1 MAHGSASS
9 RHIVFYGILR
19 AHEEGWQARDLI
31 FGTVARIACT
41 NPPDSMWSSRYRNSA
56 FIVFVYC
63 TALVNISTAS
73 PYTRPHDR
81 WRTINSGASETS
93 VIQTYK
99 EFDTANLPSSAFH
112 NFRALSI
119 RTPHPPQNHNVTF
132 HSLAVSLIPSKA
144 HATLLS
150 QMHAQFYTAASN
162 TLSTLAPVARV
173 AFTLGAFTLTIQVF
187 GGDFV
192 ADYLLQIL
200 GDVWMAVEPVSW
212 SLVGFFGGGV
222 LLLGAVDV

>member
-1 MAHGSASS
+1 
-9 RHIVFYGILR
+9 
-19 AHEEGWQARDLI
+19 
-31 FGTVARIACT
+31 
-41 NPPDSMWSSRYRNSA
+41 MWSSRYRNSA